1 MQVLKSKILLGFS
14 VLTLGLTSCHDDVSF
29 DQDTYDTL
37 VQLSFPVQNIDP
49 NHDWSTIGSAT
60 VSLTVNSETGTTFQ
74 VRIYEENPIG
84 HQGALT
90 KLGEGIVAGNETAA
104 IRFSYRLAQPSAYV
118 ALFDPDNYMTVYPVT
133 IKDGSASVVIQMP
146 APGEGTPV
154 SQLQEK
160 PLSFRYCF
168 EDNFPEAGDYDFN
181 DCVFT
186 VTPQLDAQDAKKVTV
201 TVSLDAVGTQKCISG
216 AIRLVGI
223 TDAMLNGKQC
233 TRHFTDAAYPYSD
246 NQNIPDGDFTTS
258 SDRHNGDNS
267 SVVMLL
273 FKDAHWS
280 MNPVG
285 TSNTAVKRVFY
296 NTMKNPDETG
306 ENLPAKT
313 ATYVFYFKSADNAK
327 KMLEQS
333 VYDAFLITS
342 NNGVP
347 WEIHGVQNGR
357 KGALVLHADIHT
369 DYQRYT
375 NAYVNPTT
383 SKSGKYTWAVMV
395 PATMRYPIEGQVIG
409 GRNRDSNAIEGAYKK
424 AGHSFA
430 EWAENRKNATDWY
443 LYPDADLVY

>member
-37 VQLSFPVQNIDP
+37 VQLSFPVQDIDS

-90 KLGEGIVAGNETAA
+90 KLGEGIVADNETAA

-118 ALFDPDNYMTVYPVT
+118 VLFDPDNYMTVYPVT

-154 SQLQEK
+154 NQLQEK

-201 TVSLDAVGTQKCISG
+201 TVSLDAVGTQ
-216 AIRLVGI
+216 
-223 TDAMLNGKQC
+223 
-233 TRHFTDAAYPYSD
+233 
-246 NQNIPDGDFTTS
+246 
-258 SDRHNGDNS
+258 
-267 SVVMLL
+267 
-273 FKDAHWS
+273 
-280 MNPVG
+280 
-285 TSNTAVKRVFY
+285 
-296 NTMKNPDETG
+296 
-306 ENLPAKT
+306 
-313 ATYVFYFKSADNAK
+313 
-327 KMLEQS
+327 
-333 VYDAFLITS
+333 
-342 NNGVP
+342 
-347 WEIHGVQNGR
+347 
-357 KGALVLHADIHT
+357 
-369 DYQRYT
+369 
-375 NAYVNPTT
+375 
-383 SKSGKYTWAVMV
+383 
-395 PATMRYPIEGQVIG
+395 
-409 GRNRDSNAIEGAYKK
+409 
-424 AGHSFA
+424 
-430 EWAENRKNATDWY
+430 
-443 LYPDADLVY
+443 